1 MSAAMA
7 DSRAPLVLVVLSSAF
22 ERVHYALATAAAA
35 AAADRPAILFFT
47 QGAVR
52 AIAGTHDAP
61 GWRRLTVDDPSLG
74 GSDARTLDRAFRAR
88 GAAGIEELFAA
99 CRELHVT
106 FLVCSMGL
114 RVAEIARSELREDLG
129 VEETGLVDV
138 LSRGGDLAYV

>member
-1 MSAAMA
+1 MA
-7 DSRAPLVLVVLSSAF
+7 DTGSPLVLIVLSSAF

-52 AIAGTHDAP
+52 AIAGTPEAP
-61 GWRRLTVDDPSLG
+61 GWARLTVADPGLG
-74 GSDARTLDRAFRAR
+74 GDDAATLDRVFRAR
-88 GAAGIEELFAA
+88 GAAGIEELLAA
-99 CRELHVT
+99 CKELRVS

-114 RVAEIARSELREDLG
+114 RVADVARGSLRSDLP

-138 LSRGGDLAYV
+138 LSRGGTLTFV